1 MKGTIIVTQ
10 RELVNCPEMEQILL
24 QLSDSVG
31 REGDNTLFF
40 SREGA
45 LMTMIC
51 ELLDKDVKYT
61 LNFEK
66 GTGQSIEGQVK
77 VGATNT

>member
-1 MKGTIIVTQ
+1 MKGIIIVTQ
-10 RELVNCPEMEQILL
+10 ENLDDCPGMEHTLL
-24 QLSDSVG
+24 QFSDSVE
-31 REGDNTLFF
+31 REGDNALFF

-61 LNFEK
+61 LKLGE
-66 GTGQSIEGQVK
+66 GTSHPAENPVK
-77 VGATNT
+77 VRATNN

>member
-1 MKGTIIVTQ
+1 MKGTIIINY
-10 RELVNCPEMEQILL
+10 RNLEDCPGLEQTMR
-24 QLSDSVG
+24 QLSESIERDA
-31 REGDNTLFF
+31 DNILFL

-61 LNFEK
+61 LKFDA
-66 GTGQSIEGQVK
+66 GIRQPVAVK
-77 VGATNT
+77 VRSAKN